1 MTVEKRVSVGVQ
13 LLGVLVAAM
22 VAYYTTQASI
32 QAEIASIKATQTSQF
47 QEVLRRLS
55 TLQDDIREMRAR

>member
-1 MTVEKRVSVGVQ
+1 MTVEKRVSLGVQ
-13 LLGVLVAAM
+13 LLGVLVAAL

-47 QEVLRRLS
+47 EEVLRRLADM
-55 TLQDDIREMRAR
+55 QADIRELRAR